1 MKLFTR
7 KNKFWEENFNRKF
20 HNVLVWKMEVKFS
33 RGKAKFPKNDLH
45 KGNTNIEGKR
55 FGAKL
60 IDHA

>member
-1 MKLFTR
+1 
-7 KNKFWEENFNRKF
+7 
-20 HNVLVWKMEVKFS
+20 MEVKFPHC
-33 RGKAKFPKNDLH
+33 GKAKFPKNDLH